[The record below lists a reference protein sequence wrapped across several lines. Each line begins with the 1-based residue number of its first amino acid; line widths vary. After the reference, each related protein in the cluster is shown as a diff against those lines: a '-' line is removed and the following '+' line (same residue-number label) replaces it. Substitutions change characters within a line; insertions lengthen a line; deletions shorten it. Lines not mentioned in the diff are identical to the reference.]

1 MRRVVFFEMQS
12 SLLFLVSLTLLA
24 FQEKNPA
31 QAFAV
36 SSIVCNSGTRKQ
48 QGWVGSSLTRDR
60 RPLLSVGGKTAART
74 SHASA
79 LKVSGGDEEVEVHK
93 KGMIWRELI
102 AEYMGTFLIV
112 WLGCG
117 TVCSAIYTGA
127 QTGLWQIAVVWSI
140 AVTVAISCTSA
151 ISGAHL
157 NPAISIAIASLRR
170 GPSFGWGKV
179 LPYCAAQ
186 LLGAISAAS
195 VNFILY
201 REKIAAFE
209 ASSGIVRGAANS
221 VASASAFGEY
231 WR

>member
-1 MRRVVFFEMQS
+1 
-12 SLLFLVSLTLLA
+12 
-24 FQEKNPA
+24 
-31 QAFAV
+31 
-36 SSIVCNSGTRKQ
+36 
-48 QGWVGSSLTRDR
+48 
-60 RPLLSVGGKTAART
+60 VGGQPAIRT
-74 SHASA
+74 PQAASA

-221 VASASAFGEY
+221 IASASAFGEY